1 MLLGCG
7 KCGAEGTMNYAMIRY
22 MLGYI
27 CYFEAIFLALPC
39 IVSIIY
45 KEKSGF
51 SFAAIMLLCAAVGF
65 TMTFK
70 KPKDRT
76 MFAKEGL
83 VTVALSWIILS
94 IFGAVPFV
102 ISGEIPSMT
111 DAFFETVSGFTT
123 TGASILTNV
132 EGLSQTALFW
142 RSFTHWVGGMG
153 VLVFILAIIPTKS
166 DSGIHLMRAES
177 PGPSVNKLVPKV
189 RTTAMIL
196 YGIYLGMTV
205 VEIVFLLVGG
215 MPLFDSLTIA
225 FGTAGTGGFAIK
237 NDSIAS
243 YSTYL
248 QGVVTVFMIMFGI
261 NFHVYYLFLVKRPKE
276 ALRTGEMWAYL
287 GIIGTSVLVIA
298 FSVRDM
304 FPSFFLAL
312 HQSAFQVGSIITT
325 TGYATVDYEAW
336 PEIARTIL
344 VLLMFI
350 GACAGS
356 TGGGIK
362 VSRIIILFKGVK
374 KEITMI
380 SHPRSIKKVKID
392 GRLVEHDVVRSVN
405 AFLVIY
411 AVIFVISLMI
421 ISLDNMDMTTNFTAI
436 AATLNNV
443 GPGLGIVGPT
453 GNYAAFSDLSKLVMS
468 FDMLAGRLELLPM
481 LILFVP
487 STWKW

>member
-1 MLLGCG
+1 
-7 KCGAEGTMNYAMIRY
+7 MNYAMIRY

-304 FPSFFLAL
+304 FPSFFMAF

>member
-1 MLLGCG
+1 
-7 KCGAEGTMNYAMIRY
+7 
-22 MLGYI
+22 
-27 CYFEAIFLALPC
+27 
-39 IVSIIY
+39 
-45 KEKSGF
+45 
-51 SFAAIMLLCAAVGF
+51 MLLCAAVGF

-304 FPSFFLAL
+304 FPSFFMAL

>member
-1 MLLGCG
+1 
-7 KCGAEGTMNYAMIRY
+7 MNYAMIRY

-51 SFAAIMLLCAAVGF
+51 SFAAIMLLCAAIGF

-83 VTVALSWIILS
+83 VIVALSWIILS

-132 EGLSQTALFW
+132 EGMSQTALFW

-196 YGIYLGMTV
+196 YGIYLGMTI
-205 VEIVFLLVGG
+205 VEIGFLLIGG

-287 GIIGTSVLVIA
+287 GIIGTSILVIA
-298 FSVRDM
+298 FSIRDM
-304 FPSFFLAL
+304 FPSFFMAF

-325 TGYATVDYEAW
+325 TGYATVDYESW

>member
-1 MLLGCG
+1 
-7 KCGAEGTMNYAMIRY
+7 MNYAMIRY

-27 CYFEAIFLALPC
+27 CYFEAVFLVLPC

-304 FPSFFLAL
+304 FPSFFMAL

>member
-1 MLLGCG
+1 
-7 KCGAEGTMNYAMIRY
+7 MNYAMIRY

-304 FPSFFLAL
+304 FPSFFMAL
-312 HQSAFQVGSIITT
+312 QQSAFQVGSIITT

>member
-1 MLLGCG
+1 
-7 KCGAEGTMNYAMIRY
+7 
-22 MLGYI
+22 
-27 CYFEAIFLALPC
+27 
-39 IVSIIY
+39 
-45 KEKSGF
+45 
-51 SFAAIMLLCAAVGF
+51 
-65 TMTFK
+65 
-70 KPKDRT
+70 
-76 MFAKEGL
+76 
-83 VTVALSWIILS
+83 
-94 IFGAVPFV
+94 
-102 ISGEIPSMT
+102 MT

-243 YSTYL
+243 YTTYL

-304 FPSFFLAL
+304 FPSFFMAL

>member
-1 MLLGCG
+1 
-7 KCGAEGTMNYAMIRY
+7 MNYAMIRY

-51 SFAAIMLLCAAVGF
+51 SYAAIMLLCAAFGF

-205 VEIVFLLVGG
+205 VEIVFLLIGG

-237 NDSIAS
+237 NDSIAG

-304 FPSFFLAL
+304 FPSFFMAL

>member
-1 MLLGCG
+1 
-7 KCGAEGTMNYAMIRY
+7 MNYAMIRY

-27 CYFEAIFLALPC
+27 CYFEAVFLVLPC
-39 IVSIIY
+39 IVSIVY

-304 FPSFFLAL
+304 FPSFFMAL

>member
-1 MLLGCG
+1 
-7 KCGAEGTMNYAMIRY
+7 MNYAMIRY

-304 FPSFFLAL
+304 FPSFFMAL

>member
-1 MLLGCG
+1 
-7 KCGAEGTMNYAMIRY
+7 MNYAMIRY

-27 CYFEAIFLALPC
+27 CYFEAVFLALPC
-39 IVSIIY
+39 IVSIVY

-304 FPSFFLAL
+304 FPSFFMAL

>member
-1 MLLGCG
+1 
-7 KCGAEGTMNYAMIRY
+7 MNYAMIRY

-27 CYFEAIFLALPC
+27 CYFEAVFLALPC

-304 FPSFFLAL
+304 FPSFFMAL